1 VVGFPSSSTFGIIAH
16 NDSKDK
22 LNHAAEFF

>member
-1 VVGFPSSSTFGIIAH
+1 MVGFPSSSTFGIIAH